1 MRIVEIRER
10 FRSHFALCCSPGC
23 TADAD
28 NEHRRR
34 HHRCH
39 HSGRSGDRLWVF
51 VFGRYAQSELI
62 HERFAPRLLH
72 AWPSSLT
79 NAAGTNLDPFRA
91 WETMMRCEKPGA
103 RRTLCRGR
111 NTRHGH
117 LGCSENRARSG
128 ARLSLSE
135 LVGKEPIPE
144 EVPGHAAGGYQY
156 LSEDI
161 QRLSVRRFLDQG
173 YQHLKIKI
181 AATSLCQDLERI
193 DAVLRLLQ
201 APDRLAVDGTH
212 AYDRPLA
219 MRVAS
224 TLRGYGLRP
233 KAPSLRDY
241 DNSCRK
247 CQRPRVKAENTWQRL
262 NDHASPLESFT

>member
-91 WETMMRCEKPGA
+91 WETMMRCEKPGGTA
-103 RRTLCRGR
+103 NVVSR
-111 NTRHGH
+111 
-117 LGCSENRARSG
+117 SEHSTWPFGMQRKSRALRCTT
-128 ARLSLSE
+128 LSL
-135 LVGKEPIPE
+135 
-144 EVPGHAAGGYQY
+144 
-156 LSEDI
+156 
-161 QRLSVRRFLDQG
+161 
-173 YQHLKIKI
+173 
-181 AATSLCQDLERI
+181 
-193 DAVLRLLQ
+193 
-201 APDRLAVDGTH
+201 
-212 AYDRPLA
+212 
-219 MRVAS
+219 
-224 TLRGYGLRP
+224 
-233 KAPSLRDY
+233 
-241 DNSCRK
+241 
-247 CQRPRVKAENTWQRL
+247 
-262 NDHASPLESFT
+262 